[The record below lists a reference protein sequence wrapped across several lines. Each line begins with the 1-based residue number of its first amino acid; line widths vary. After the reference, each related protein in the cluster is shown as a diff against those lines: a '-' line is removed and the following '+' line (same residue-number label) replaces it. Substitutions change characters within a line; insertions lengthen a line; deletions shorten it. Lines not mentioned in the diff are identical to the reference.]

1 LALQLTCMLLYI
13 HASHFLIARF
23 SHRYAT
29 FLAGE
34 IIEIPTLLRT
44 TTDVLLR
51 DLRQIS
57 RHYLEIRVGEQQEAS
72 DRALKE
78 TISLFSNLRKACSA
92 HNIEQSFSV
101 PDELHSWLEY
111 KSSFYNFSGIGF
123 GSPIFDLI
131 EFLSKETHPSDF
143 LQAFSLW
150 TASHDELPDTVH
162 VLQLVL
168 RKGAKQALKSELSG
182 ALLRLR
188 RARQHANYS
197 FQDKFGS
204 SGKNS
209 TPEETI
215 WSLLSKGKVAI
226 DK

>member
-1 LALQLTCMLLYI
+1 
-13 HASHFLIARF
+13 
-23 SHRYAT
+23 
-29 FLAGE
+29 
-34 IIEIPTLLRT
+34 
-44 TTDVLLR
+44 
-51 DLRQIS
+51 
-57 RHYLEIRVGEQQEAS
+57 
-72 DRALKE
+72 
-78 TISLFSNLRKACSA
+78 
-92 HNIEQSFSV
+92 
-101 PDELHSWLEY
+101 
-111 KSSFYNFSGIGF
+111 
-123 GSPIFDLI
+123 
-131 EFLSKETHPSDF
+131 